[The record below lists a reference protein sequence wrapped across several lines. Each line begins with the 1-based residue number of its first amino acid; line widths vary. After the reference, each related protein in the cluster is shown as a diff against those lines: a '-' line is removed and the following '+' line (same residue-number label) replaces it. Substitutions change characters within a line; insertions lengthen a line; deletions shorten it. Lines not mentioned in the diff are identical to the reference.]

1 MAAVLYYPWWDI
13 TIAHRFE
20 RTDFIPKPK
29 VDCVLLRIQARLKSL
44 VNNKNA
50 YQDFVAY
57 KFIHERNAK
66 YILPLQWIKS
76 FDLKGSSVFR
86 GNLVSCC
93 KSKAGFLRSIGPG
106 PIKIGEVLNKAFHLK
121 GGNHIPINFLKISWV
136 ARMSESGW

>member
-76 FDLKGSSVFR
+76 FDLKGSSVFE
-86 GNLVSCC
+86 GQF
-93 KSKAGFLRSIGPG
+93 SKLLQEQGRLSKIHRTRTDKNWRSF
-106 PIKIGEVLNKAFHLK
+106 K
-121 GGNHIPINFLKISWV
+121 
-136 ARMSESGW
+136 